1 MFKRP
6 FQNYIGLV
14 YLQLDYIH
22 IHSVRAIEEVFVCC
36 LVLLNVIWLDKSIH
50 MQSSVFGKLLVSV
63 SLFREILLGQLTY
76 GIHVS

>member
-14 YLQLDYIH
+14 YLQLDTIH
-22 IHSVRAIEEVFVCC
+22 IHSLRAIEEVFVCC
-36 LVLLNVIWLDKSIH
+36 LVLSYVIWLD

-63 SLFREILLGQLTY
+63 SLFRETLSEQLTY
-76 GIHVS
+76 GIHVYDVS